1 MSRTAQVCRTAVFS
15 VVAAAVLTGGLVAG
29 AVSGGHGAAGAAGE
43 TLSSGSLTGPV
54 GINIGWDSVPLD
66 NIGWDAVPLDNI
78 GWDSP
83 GTGRATA
90 GTPTQADTCSSSDCT

>member
-1 MSRTAQVCRTAVFS
+1 MSRTAQVSRTAVFS
-15 VVAAAVLTGGLVAG
+15 VVAAAVLTGGLVTG

-54 GINIGWDSVPLD
+54 GI